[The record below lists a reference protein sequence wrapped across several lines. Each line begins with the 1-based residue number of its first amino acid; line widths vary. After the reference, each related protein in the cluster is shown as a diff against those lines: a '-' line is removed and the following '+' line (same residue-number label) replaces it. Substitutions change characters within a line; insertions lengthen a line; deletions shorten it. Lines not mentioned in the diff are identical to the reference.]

1 MQSSQSPNGTS
12 IAELSRAVKRQ
23 AETLGFDLVGIAPA
37 ARPPGLDALD
47 RWLERGFAGTM
58 TYIERRRPAYEHP
71 EGVLD
76 GVRSLVVV
84 GLNYRTHDPEAA
96 EGTQA
101 RVSRYAWGDR
111 DYHDV
116 IREKLH
122 RLSDF
127 LHQHRP
133 GCRTRIVVDT
143 APLLERSFA
152 QLAGLGWIG
161 KNTMLINRRLGSW
174 FFLGA
179 VLTDVELLPDAPHG
193 TDHCGRCTRCLEAC
207 PTDAFP
213 EPGVLDARRCISYL
227 TIELRDQPI
236 PHSLRAGI
244 GPWVFGCDICQEV
257 CPWNRKALCSDE
269 PAFLPRS
276 DLNPA
281 DAAALLRLD
290 EEEFQRRFGRTPLR
304 RPGRAGL
311 LRNAA
316 IVLGNSRD
324 PKAVPALVR
333 ALQDPEPLVRAAAAW
348 ALGQFPIS
356 DARAALKSRQANEH
370 NADVRREIEN
380 ALTNSDGSMGA

>member
-1 MQSSQSPNGTS
+1 MKPSQSSKGTS

-37 ARPPGLDALD
+37 VRPPGVDALD
-47 RWLERGFAGTM
+47 RWLDRGFAGTM
-58 TYIERRRPAYEHP
+58 TYIERRRSAYEHP

-84 GLNYRTHDPEAA
+84 GLNYRTQSPATAD
-96 EGTQA
+96 GTQA

-116 IREKLH
+116 IREKLR

-152 QLAGLGWIG
+152 QLAGLGWVG
-161 KNTMLINRRLGSW
+161 KNTMLIHRRLGSW
-174 FFLGA
+174 LFLG
-179 VLTDVELLPDAPHG
+179 VMLTDVELRPDAPHA
-193 TDHCGRCTRCLEAC
+193 TDHCGTCTRCLDAC
-207 PTDAFP
+207 PTEAFP

-227 TIELRDQPI
+227 TIELRGEPI
-236 PHSLRAGI
+236 PHHLRSGL
-244 GPWVFGCDICQEV
+244 GRWLFGCDICQDV
-257 CPWNRKALCSDE
+257 CPWNRKAPCSDE
-269 PAFLPRS
+269 PAFVPRS
-276 DLNPA
+276 DLNPV

-290 EEEFQRRFGRTPLR
+290 EKEFQRRFGQTPLH

-316 IVLGNSRD
+316 LVLGNSRD
-324 PKAVPALVR
+324 PNAVPALVR

-348 ALGQFPIS
+348 ALGQFPTS
-356 DARAALKSRQANEH
+356 EARTALKLRLASEH
-370 NADVRREIEN
+370 NADVRQEIEN
-380 ALTNSDGSMGA
+380 ALTNSDGSMGD